1 MKFLRSLGQRGRPRR
16 LGDADEEWREAHW
29 APPASEADSHRFV
42 ALQPIFDRRRK
53 VFGYEALSRSKWENR
68 FTDDPDTATQ
78 TMIDDWLLRG
88 LDELT
93 AGSRTFIN
101 CTFGALTEG
110 SLKLLPT
117 RVVLELLETVE
128 PSPEVVSA
136 CRKMK
141 AMGYQIALDD
151 FQLAKKMD
159 VLLPLADY
167 VKVDFRLTDS
177 GQRSAIVR
185 RVKGLATIPVAEKIE
200 TEEEFDAAVAE
211 GFRLFQGY
219 SLATPVLY
227 SRRRIRPLDGN
238 HLRETRQPAFGYGK
252 NPGLGSET

>member
-42 ALQPIFDRRRK
+42 ALQPIFDRRKK

-68 FTDDPDTATQ
+68 FTGDPDTATQ
-78 TMIDDWLLRG
+78 TMIDDWLLHG

-93 AGSRTFIN
+93 VGARTFIN
-101 CTFGALTEG
+101 CTFAALTGG
-110 SLKLLPT
+110 SLTLLPT
-117 RVVLELLETVE
+117 RTVLELLETVE

-141 AMGYQIALDD
+141 ALGYQIALDD

-167 VKVDFRLTDS
+167 VKVDFRSTDS
-177 GQRSAIVR
+177 DQRRAIVG

-200 TEEEFDAAVAE
+200 TEKEFDTALAE

-219 SLATPVLY
+219 SLGVPVLF
-227 SRRRIRPLDGN
+227 SRRRMPPLDAN
-238 HLRETRQPAFGYGK
+238 HLRETRVPAFG
-252 NPGLGSET
+252 

>member
-1 MKFLRSLGQRGRPRR
+1 MKFFRSLRQRGRTRR
-16 LGDADEEWREAHW
+16 LGDAHEEWREARW
-29 APPASEADSHRFV
+29 APAASEAASHRFV

-53 VFGYEALSRSKWENR
+53 VFAYEALSRSKWENR
-68 FTDDPDTATQ
+68 FTGDPDTATQ
-78 TMIDDWLLRG
+78 TMIDDWLLHG

-93 AGSRTFIN
+93 VGARTFIN
-101 CTFGALTEG
+101 CTFAALTGG
-110 SLKLLPT
+110 SLTLLPT
-117 RVVLELLETVE
+117 RTVLELVETVE

-141 AMGYQIALDD
+141 ALGYQIALDD

-219 SLATPVLY
+219 CLGAPVLF
-227 SRRRIRPLDGN
+227 SKKRISPLDAN
-238 HLRETRQPAFGYGK
+238 RLRETRLPAFG
-252 NPGLGSET
+252 

>member
-1 MKFLRSLGQRGRPRR
+1 
-16 LGDADEEWREAHW
+16 
-29 APPASEADSHRFV
+29 
-42 ALQPIFDRRRK
+42 
-53 VFGYEALSRSKWENR
+53 
-68 FTDDPDTATQ
+68 
-78 TMIDDWLLRG
+78 MIDDWLLHG

-93 AGSRTFIN
+93 VGARTFIN
-101 CTFGALTEG
+101 CTFAALTGG
-110 SLKLLPT
+110 SLTLLPT
-117 RVVLELLETVE
+117 RTVLELLETVE

-141 AMGYQIALDD
+141 ALGYQIALDD

-200 TEEEFDAAVAE
+200 TGEDFDAAVAE

-219 SLATPVLY
+219 SLGAPVLF
-227 SRRRIRPLDGN
+227 SKKRISPLDAN
-238 HLRETRQPAFGYGK
+238 HLRETRLPAFG
-252 NPGLGSET
+252 

>member
-1 MKFLRSLGQRGRPRR
+1 MKFFRSLRQRGRTRR
-16 LGDADEEWREAHW
+16 LGDAHEEWREARW
-29 APPASEADSHRFV
+29 APAASEAASHRFV

-53 VFGYEALSRSKWENR
+53 VFAYEALSRSKWENR
-68 FTDDPDTATQ
+68 FTGDPDTATQ
-78 TMIDDWLLRG
+78 TMIDDWLLHG

-93 AGSRTFIN
+93 VGARTFIN
-101 CTFGALTEG
+101 CTFAALTGG
-110 SLKLLPT
+110 SLTLLPT
-117 RVVLELLETVE
+117 RTVLELLETVE

-141 AMGYQIALDD
+141 ALGYQIALDD

-200 TEEEFDAAVAE
+200 TGEDFDAAVAE

-219 SLATPVLY
+219 SLGAPVLF
-227 SRRRIRPLDGN
+227 SKKRISPLDAN
-238 HLRETRQPAFGYGK
+238 HLRETRLPAFG
-252 NPGLGSET
+252 

>member
-1 MKFLRSLGQRGRPRR
+1 MKFFRSLRQRGRTRR
-16 LGDADEEWREAHW
+16 LGDAHEEWREARW
-29 APPASEADSHRFV
+29 APAASEAASHRFV

-53 VFGYEALSRSKWENR
+53 VFAYEALSRSKWENR
-68 FTDDPDTATQ
+68 FSGDPDTATQ
-78 TMIDDWLLRG
+78 TMIDDWLLHG

-93 AGSRTFIN
+93 VGARTFIN
-101 CTFGALTEG
+101 CTFAALTGG
-110 SLKLLPT
+110 SLTLLPT
-117 RVVLELLETVE
+117 RTVLELVETVE

-136 CRKMK
+136 TRKMK
-141 AMGYQIALDD
+141 VLGYQIALDD

-219 SLATPVLY
+219 CLGAPVLF
-227 SRRRIRPLDGN
+227 SKKRISPLDAN
-238 HLRETRQPAFGYGK
+238 RLRETRLPAFG
-252 NPGLGSET
+252 

>member
-1 MKFLRSLGQRGRPRR
+1 MKFFRSLRQRGRTRR
-16 LGDADEEWREAHW
+16 LGDAHEEWREARW
-29 APPASEADSHRFV
+29 APAASEAASHRFV

-53 VFGYEALSRSKWENR
+53 VFAYEALSRSKWENR
-68 FTDDPDTATQ
+68 FSGDPDTATQ
-78 TMIDDWLLRG
+78 TMIDDWLLHG

-93 AGSRTFIN
+93 VGARTFIN
-101 CTFGALTEG
+101 CTFAALTGG
-110 SLKLLPT
+110 SLTLLPT
-117 RVVLELLETVE
+117 RTVLELVETVE

-141 AMGYQIALDD
+141 ALGYQIALDD

-219 SLATPVLY
+219 CLGAPVLF
-227 SRRRIRPLDGN
+227 SKKRISPLDAN
-238 HLRETRQPAFGYGK
+238 RLRETRLPAFG
-252 NPGLGSET
+252 

>member
-1 MKFLRSLGQRGRPRR
+1 MKFFRSLRQRGRTRR
-16 LGDADEEWREAHW
+16 LGDAHEEWREARW
-29 APPASEADSHRFV
+29 APAASEAASHRFV

-53 VFGYEALSRSKWENR
+53 VFAYEALSRSKWENR
-68 FTDDPDTATQ
+68 FSGDPDTATQ
-78 TMIDDWLLRG
+78 TMIDDWLLHG

-93 AGSRTFIN
+93 VGARTFIN
-101 CTFGALTEG
+101 CTFAALTGG
-110 SLKLLPT
+110 SLTLLPT
-117 RVVLELLETVE
+117 RTVLELLETVE

-141 AMGYQIALDD
+141 ALGYQIALDD

-219 SLATPVLY
+219 CLGAPVLF
-227 SRRRIRPLDGN
+227 SKKRISPLDAN
-238 HLRETRQPAFGYGK
+238 RLRETRLPAFG
-252 NPGLGSET
+252 

>member
-1 MKFLRSLGQRGRPRR
+1 MKWFRSLRQRGRTRR
-16 LGDADEEWREAHW
+16 LGDIHEEWVEAHW
-29 APPASEADSHRFV
+29 APAASDAGNHRFV

-68 FTDDPDTATQ
+68 FTGDPDTATR
-78 TMIDDWLLRG
+78 TMIDDWLLHG

-93 AGSRTFIN
+93 RGSRTFIN
-101 CTFGALTEG
+101 CSFEALAGGAST
-110 SLKLLPT
+110 LLPT
-117 RVVLELLETVE
+117 RIVLELLENVE

-141 AMGYQIALDD
+141 TRGYQISLDD
-151 FQLAKKMD
+151 FQLSRKMEI
-159 VLLPLADY
+159 LLALADY

-177 GQRSAIVR
+177 DKRRAIVR

-200 TEEEFDAAVAE
+200 TEEEFETAVAE

-219 SLATPVLY
+219 SLGAPVLF
-227 SRRRIRPLDGN
+227 SKRRFPSLDAN
-238 HLRETRQPAFGYGK
+238 HLRETRMPVFG
-252 NPGLGSET
+252 